1 MIKQLVDR
9 LKEKGINL
17 VVTEP
22 VRALLVEEGNDPL
35 YGARPLRR
43 VIMHYLE
50 DQLAERCLSED
61 LKPGTSII
69 VTRKTLKQL
78 KTEMKTTKEVGEARD
93 ILNSAVVTSSSDR
106 TERKMMVNRLF
117 SLSSD
122 SNESTQTSN
131 DVTAELEKVKN
142 FTNVRDQFEYLD
154 QEYENPFGIP
164 DDETFTDEI
173 AIDIDKSSVSLI
185 PSIDGDAEASL
196 EDSLG
201 DWEKPTRPE
210 RERVLPSSAAST
222 DVVDQEPEISTVT
235 TESDVVE
242 YDFKPIFK
250 RLKFPNIE
258 NPVVRFFVS
267 IIKNG
272 LYLALY
278 VVRFIAFARHRLP
291 KDIVNGLTG
300 LLFGRMWLKQ
310 RPIKTTYLLRMYNDV
325 VKENRDKASDK

>member
-1 MIKQLVDR
+1 MINQLVDR

-93 ILNSAVVTSSSDR
+93 ILNSATVTSSSDR

-122 SNESTQTSN
+122 SSEATQTSN

-142 FTNVRDQFEYLD
+142 FTNTRDQFEYLD

-173 AIDIDKSSVSLI
+173 AINIDKSSVSLMPNSDDNTESTSND
-185 PSIDGDAEASL
+185 PSDE
-196 EDSLG
+196 
-201 DWEKPTRPE
+201 WEKPTRPE
-210 RERVLPSSAAST
+210 RERVLPSSVST
-222 DVVDQEPEISTVT
+222 EVIEQEPETSTAT
-235 TESDVVE
+235 SESNAIE

-250 RLKFPNIE
+250 RLRFPNIK

-291 KDIVNGLTG
+291 KDIVNGVTG
-300 LLFGRMWLKQ
+300 LLFGKMWLKQ
-310 RPIKTTYLLRMYNDV
+310 RPIKTTYLLRMYNDI
-325 VKENRDKASDK
+325 VKENRSKDKDK